1 LITRR
6 LTNFMDTNLEDWEQ
20 LPDDNY
26 DGSAQMIRRGR
37 IQHLNHLYSIN
48 NEYENE
54 ERAS

>member
-1 LITRR
+1 
-6 LTNFMDTNLEDWEQ
+6 MDSNLEDWEQ

-26 DGSAQMIRRGR
+26 DGYVQMVRLGR
-37 IQHLNHLYSIN
+37 IQHLNHLYNIN

>member
-6 LTNFMDTNLEDWEQ
+6 LTNFMDTNLEEWEK

-37 IQHLNHLYSIN
+37 IQHLNHLYSISDD
-48 NEYENE
+48 YENE